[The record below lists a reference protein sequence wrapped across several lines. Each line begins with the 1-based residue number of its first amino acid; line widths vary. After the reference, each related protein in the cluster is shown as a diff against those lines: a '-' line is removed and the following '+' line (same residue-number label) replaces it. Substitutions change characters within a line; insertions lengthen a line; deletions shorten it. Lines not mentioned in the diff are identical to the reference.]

1 MIDPL
6 QNTEANDK
14 TIGGKIFIET
24 MLKQIR
30 SQNSLDNVCQ
40 NSTDL
45 NFQDRAKRSSFLE
58 VFYFWCFNN
67 PVPLAVRYLRI
78 WLAAVTKNILMQG
91 KYSFIHQKGVVFGKK
106 LLKREFQI
114 S

>member
-30 SQNSLDNVCQ
+30 TQNSLNNVCQ
-40 NSTDL
+40 SSADL
-45 NFQDRAKRSSFLE
+45 NFQDRANRSSF
-58 VFYFWCFNN
+58 
-67 PVPLAVRYLRI
+67 
-78 WLAAVTKNILMQG
+78 
-91 KYSFIHQKGVVFGKK
+91 
-106 LLKREFQI
+106 
-114 S
+114 

>member
-30 SQNSLDNVCQ
+30 TQISLNNICQ
-40 NSTDL
+40 SSTDL
-45 NFQDRAKRSSFLE
+45 NFQDRANRSSF
-58 VFYFWCFNN
+58 
-67 PVPLAVRYLRI
+67 
-78 WLAAVTKNILMQG
+78 
-91 KYSFIHQKGVVFGKK
+91 
-106 LLKREFQI
+106 
-114 S
+114 